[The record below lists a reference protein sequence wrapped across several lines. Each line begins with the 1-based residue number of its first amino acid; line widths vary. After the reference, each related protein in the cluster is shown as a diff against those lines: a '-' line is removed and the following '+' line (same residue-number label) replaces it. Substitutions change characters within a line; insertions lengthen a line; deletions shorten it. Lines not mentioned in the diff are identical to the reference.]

1 LSDKLPTSTV
11 LSQIARPA
19 RLSDEVSRALEQR
32 IRSAEYRPGSQ
43 LPTEKQLSVA
53 FGVSRAVV
61 REAVARLK
69 AEGYVETRQGAGAY
83 VAVRPGLSSFKLI
96 AGNGQ
101 AGDDIRHIFELRTA
115 VETTAAGLAAARHTP
130 EDLKAMRRELD
141 RMSGAIRTAADGT
154 DADDAFH
161 RTVAAASHNPYIR
174 RFVEFLG
181 HHFSDSRRPTWS
193 EAGRAAGKPHAA
205 QAEHERLYAA
215 IARGSVRA
223 ARAAAIAHLSN
234 SAKRLGIK

>member
-1 LSDKLPTSTV
+1 MSAP
-11 LSQIARPA
+11 SQIARPV

-32 IRSAEYRPGSQ
+32 IRSTEYRPGSQ
-43 LPTEKQLSVA
+43 LPTEKQLA
-53 FGVSRAVV
+53 ETFGVSRAVV

-83 VAVRPGLSSFKLI
+83 VSIRPGLSSFKLI

-101 AGDDIRHIFELRTA
+101 AGNDVGHVFELRAA
-115 VETTAAGLAAARHTP
+115 VETTAAGLAAERHTP

-141 RMSGAIRTAADGT
+141 RMSSAIRTAADGT
-154 DADDAFH
+154 NADDAFH
-161 RTVAAASHNPYIR
+161 RAVAAASHNPYIQ

-181 HHFSDSRRPTWS
+181 HHLSDSRRPTWS

-205 QAEHERLYAA
+205 QDVYLE
-215 IARGSVRA
+215 
-223 ARAAAIAHLSN
+223 
-234 SAKRLGIK
+234 